1 MADASVLLSDP
12 LLRLRQSIASK
23 SAIIPTT
30 AEDAS
35 EPSEVN
41 QNLATATHL
50 LFAEPTRRTFDLDI
64 PTRFISSENPVDLR
78 SIYFAWLKKDVAI
91 PDYIASAQKLNEELS
106 DAAGKVQNLVFVERL
121 DLITWLEGASEES
134 EYIKPLGSEAAAAQ
148 AASLAQVASGAAG
161 GIPKIPSG
169 PMGGRPG
176 KPIDP
181 RMAAIYRLE
190 RRTSDRNILLRGI
203 KPTVSGSDLGGRF
216 RDAKTERGYRVGLLA
231 CTKDGRGLPS
241 PKSQARTSTHPPST
255 QFDPGVPSE
264 EVWS

>member
-1 MADASVLLSDP
+1 MADASLLLSDP

-23 SAIIPTT
+23 FAIIPTT
-30 AEDAS
+30 SEDAS
-35 EPSEVN
+35 EPSDVN

-50 LFAEPTRRTFDLDI
+50 LFAEPTRQSFSLDT
-64 PTRFISSENPVDLR
+64 PTRFVSSEKPVDLR

-106 DAAGKVQNLVFVERL
+106 DASAATGKVQNLVFVERL

-148 AASLAQVASGAAG
+148 AVSLAQVASGAAG

-190 RRTSDRNILLRGI
+190 RRASDRNTLLRGV
-203 KPTVSGSDLGGRF
+203 KPTVSGGDLGARS
-216 RDAKTERGYRVGLLA
+216 RDAKTERGYRIGLLA
-231 CTKDGRGLPS
+231 CAEDGRDFPR
-241 PKSQARTSTHPPST
+241 PKSQARSSAYPPSN
-255 QFDPGVPSE
+255 QLEPGVPS
-264 EVWS
+264 